1 MALFG
6 TPTSR
11 FSTSADKDI
20 EVPQPPGDSVSSL
33 AFSNQADYLAVGSWD
48 NTVCTPKSSCSETAV
63 QSSVRFEFTKSVPMV
78 KHRGKLCINMTDRSW
93 EFVGIRYVVTSH
105 LELILTMS
113 RKATR

>member
-20 EVPQPPGDSVSSL
+20 EVPQPPGDSISSL

-48 NTVCTPKSSCSETAV
+48 NSVCTSKFHARKQQFSHRLGSNLRCRYQWSSAGKSHVSA
-63 QSSVRFEFTKSVPMV
+63 
-78 KHRGKLCINMTDRSW
+78 
-93 EFVGIRYVVTSH
+93 
-105 LELILTMS
+105 
-113 RKATR
+113 